1 MVVGVLTA
9 SNILRMGLDIAH
21 ISRCEQRRLSKP
33 TKYRKFKSHY
43 GVHPL
48 HAARAWRDLLTTT
61 IPAARINETDKS
73 IYAFFAALNLVR
85 VYATEDIRDDFIGDH
100 MHLNEMRNMAWDTV
114 VRLGALKELKIVW
127 PQPHEWTTTFSISVD
142 GTHCLINEPRDP
154 VLKKNKE
161 WYSHKHHKAGLNY
174 EIAVAMFE
182 SKIVHAKSGD
192 PASTHD
198 MTVFRMELKQKIPPG
213 KCVVA
218 DKSYDARA
226 ESNILSTYNQFDTD
240 AVKEFKRRARAR
252 HETINSKLKN
262 FKCLDNKFRHGVVR
276 AQQCFDCCIVL
287 LQYAIEDTGPHGEP
301 LFDV

>member
-1 MVVGVLTA
+1 MVVGVITA
-9 SNILRMGLDIAH
+9 KRMLRMGLDIAH
-21 ISRCEQRRLSKP
+21 ISRYKQRRLSKP
-33 TKYRKFKSHY
+33 TKCRKFKSHF

-48 HAARAWRDLLTTT
+48 HAAQVWRELLLTT
-61 IPAARINETDKS
+61 IPAAHLDETDKS
-73 IYAFFAALNLVR
+73 IFGFFSALNLVKC
-85 VYATEDIRDDFIGDH
+85 YATEDVRDDFIGDH
-100 MHLNEMRNMAWDTV
+100 MHLNEMRDAAWDFV
-114 VRLGALKELKIVW
+114 MKIGALKGLKIVF
-127 PQPHEWTTTFSISVD
+127 PQPHEWNTTFIISVD

-154 VLKKNKE
+154 LLRKNKE
-161 WYSHKHHKAGLNY
+161 WHSHKHHKAGLNY
-174 EIAVAMFE
+174 EIAVALFR
-182 SKIVHAKSGD
+182 SAIVHAKSGD

-213 KCVVA
+213 KRGVA
-218 DKSYDARA
+218 DKSYDANA
-226 ESNILSTYNQFDTD
+226 ERNILSTYNQFDTD

-287 LQYAIEDTGPHGEP
+287 LQHAIEDTGPFGEP